1 MKKLSDLIARAS
13 TLQISISLYA
23 LAALIRMAVA
33 VLRGLNKT
41 PPIGDEWGYYV
52 LANRL
57 VEGLGYSRLWPDG
70 ILRPAG
76 TQMPGTSLFI
86 AIGLLIF
93 GKHPYSAYLMAVLIS
108 SASVPLMYVFA
119 RRFASNGAAIIAA
132 VACMLYPTWAF
143 YSTSSLSEP
152 FFVPLLLLALLVTS
166 IAFESA
172 EWLPALWAGLAWG
185 TAALVRPHAV
195 PMAMLVSAYLL
206 WRKGWRHSVLVALGC
221 ALVVGPWVMRNQRM
235 FGSPV
240 LATESGETFLGSNN
254 PYVLKNPK
262 LHGMWLSTW
271 EIPEYRRM
279 IEFNFE
285 ELERSKI
292 QNKVGWAFLRQNP
305 SMIPRLTLYKVRR
318 WLTPITVS
326 GGAARLMVL
335 ISYGPL
341 LAFLTIGLFRK
352 IYRRSIELD
361 LISMWS
367 LIMLGIT
374 IVYWGNLTRGRLP
387 LEMVWIPWAA
397 IAATDVFARFRVRAV
412 DLSPDRRFVAS
423 FARYLV
429 RLRTM
434 W

>member
-1 MKKLSDLIARAS
+1 MRKILDFVARAS
-13 TLQISISLYA
+13 TLQTAISLYA
-23 LAALIRMAVA
+23 LAALIRLAIA
-33 VLRGLNKT
+33 VLRGLNTT

-52 LANRL
+52 LANRMI
-57 VEGLGYSRLWPDG
+57 EGLGYSRLWPDG

-86 AIGLLIF
+86 AVGLLIF

-108 SASVPLMYVFA
+108 SASVPLMYLFA
-119 RRFASNGAAIIAA
+119 RRLTSNRVAIAA
-132 VACMLYPTWAF
+132 ASACMLYPTWAF

-152 FFVPLLLLALLVTS
+152 FFIPLLLLALLLTS
-166 IAFESA
+166 IAFTSTDWRTA
-172 EWLPALWAGLAWG
+172 ICAGLAWG
-185 TAALVRPHAV
+185 AAALVRPHGV

-206 WRKGWRHSVLVALGC
+206 WRKGWRQSALVALGC
-221 ALVVGPWVMRNQRM
+221 VLVVGPWVVRNQRM

-279 IEFNFE
+279 IEFNFD
-285 ELERSKI
+285 ELERSRI
-292 QNKVGWAFLRQNP
+292 QNKVGWAYLRQNP
-305 SMIPRLTLYKVRR
+305 GVIPRLTLYKVRR

-326 GGAARLMVL
+326 GGAVRLMVL

-341 LAFLTIGLFRK
+341 LLFLGIGLFRK
-352 IYRRSIELD
+352 VYRRCIELD

-387 LEMVWIPWAA
+387 LEMVWIPWATIEVA
-397 IAATDVFARFRVRAV
+397 DVFSRFRVRVA
-412 DLSPDRRFVAS
+412 DMLPADSFVTS

-429 RLRTM
+429 RLSTM

>member
-1 MKKLSDLIARAS
+1 MKKLSDLIGRAS
-13 TLQISISLYA
+13 SLQISISLYA
-23 LAALIRMAVA
+23 IAALIRMAIA
-33 VLRGLNKT
+33 VLRGLNTT

-57 VEGLGYSRLWPDG
+57 VDGLGYSRLWPDG

-86 AIGLLIF
+86 TIGLLIF

-108 SASVPLMYVFA
+108 SASVPLMYLFA
-119 RRFASNGAAIIAA
+119 RRFASNGAAMIAA
-132 VACMLYPTWAF
+132 VGCMLYPTWAF
-143 YSTSSLSEP
+143 YSTSALSEP
-152 FFVPLLLLALLVTS
+152 FFVPLLLLALLLTS

-172 EWLPALWAGLAWG
+172 ELLTALWAGLAWG
-185 TAALVRPHAV
+185 AAALVRPHAV
-195 PMAMLVSAYLL
+195 PMAVLVSAYLL
-206 WRKGWRHSVLVALGC
+206 WRKGWRQSALVALGC

-254 PYVLKNPK
+254 PYVLENPK

-279 IEFNFE
+279 IEFNFD

-305 SMIPRLTLYKVRR
+305 GVIPRLTLYKVRR
-318 WLTPITVS
+318 WLTPITVK
-326 GGAARLMVL
+326 GGAVRLMVL

-341 LAFLTIGLFRK
+341 LVFLTIGVLRN

-361 LISMWS
+361 LILMWS

-374 IVYWGNLTRGRLP
+374 VVYWGNLTRGRLP
-387 LEMVWIPWAA
+387 LEMVWIPCAA
-397 IAATDVFARFRVRAV
+397 IAATDVFARFRVGAV
-412 DLSPDRRFVAS
+412 DKLAVDGS

>member
-1 MKKLSDLIARAS
+1 
-13 TLQISISLYA
+13 
-23 LAALIRMAVA
+23 
-33 VLRGLNKT
+33 
-41 PPIGDEWGYYV
+41 
-52 LANRL
+52 
-57 VEGLGYSRLWPDG
+57 
-70 ILRPAG
+70 
-76 TQMPGTSLFI
+76 
-86 AIGLLIF
+86 
-93 GKHPYSAYLMAVLIS
+93 
-108 SASVPLMYVFA
+108 
-119 RRFASNGAAIIAA
+119 
-132 VACMLYPTWAF
+132 
-143 YSTSSLSEP
+143 LSEP
-152 FFVPLLLLALLVTS
+152 FFVPLLLLALLLTS

-172 EWLPALWAGLAWG
+172 ELLTALWAGLAWG
-185 TAALVRPHAV
+185 AAALVRPHAV

-206 WRKGWRHSVLVALGC
+206 WRKGWRQSALVAVGC
-221 ALVVGPWVMRNQRM
+221 TLVVGPWVMRNQRM

-254 PYVLKNPK
+254 PHVLENPK

-279 IEFNFE
+279 IEFNFD

-305 SMIPRLTLYKVRR
+305 RVIPRLTLYKVRR
-318 WLTPITVS
+318 WLTPITVK
-326 GGAARLMVL
+326 GGAVRLMVL

-341 LAFLTIGLFRK
+341 LVFLVIGVFRK

-367 LIMLGIT
+367 LIMLVIT

-397 IAATDVFARFRVRAV
+397 IAATDIFARFRVRAV
-412 DLSPDRRFVAS
+412 DKLAADGS
-423 FARYLV
+423 FSRYLV